1 MHIGFSK
8 KRFKKKLKENNP
20 FEFWVTNI
28 ISYLMDVL
36 NVQNIKINT
45 FVTFYE
51 VHIIDEKLQTINIAQ
66 RDAKYFACN
75 FMQFF

>member
-20 FEFWVTNI
+20 FCI
-28 ISYLMDVL
+28 